1 MKAFVL
7 TGETGRGKSS
17 EAVRLVNSFSQKD
30 LYVYDHQGQ
39 WRDFKR
45 LKIKGVPTMDE
56 FVDIVSKVVNSVIVF
71 EEATVFFKNNKGR
84 MDKIINLLISSHHR
98 QNVVIFLFHSLR
110 SVPVDIMD
118 HVQFIRL
125 YHTNDRATLI
135 KAKFKDDPDLLRV
148 FLDVKRKTQGTGK
161 NRITG
166 IYDDK
171 RSEQFY
177 HYSRV
182 YTR

>member
-7 TGETGRGKSS
+7 VGETARGKSS
-17 EAVRLVNSFSQKD
+17 EAVRLVNNFSNKD

-39 WRDFKR
+39 WKNFSR
-45 LKIKGVPTMDE
+45 LKIKGVPTMDK
-56 FVDIVSKVVNSVIVF
+56 FVEIVTGVVNSVIVF

-84 MDKIINLLISSHHR
+84 MDRIVNLLISNHHK

-118 HVQFIRL
+118 YVQFIRI

-135 KAKFKDDPDLLRV
+135 KSKFKDDPDLLKV
-148 FLDVKRKTQGTGK
+148 FLDVQKKTQGTDK

-166 IYDDK
+166 VYADK
-171 RSEQFY
+171 RSEKFY

-182 YTR
+182 YSR